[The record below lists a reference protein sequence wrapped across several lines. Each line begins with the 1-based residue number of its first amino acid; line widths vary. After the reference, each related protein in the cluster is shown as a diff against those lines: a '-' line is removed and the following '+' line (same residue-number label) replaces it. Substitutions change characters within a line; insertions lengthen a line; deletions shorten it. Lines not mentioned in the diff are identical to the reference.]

1 MASVA
6 ASGGTGPG
14 HLRQVPALFLTLV
27 IILGQACEP
36 GAIYKGALNSRV
48 YVARP
53 QMNEPRIDL
62 TPRMRRTGLF
72 SSPSLS
78 RPNRTI
84 SMFNM
89 H

>member
-6 ASGGTGPG
+6 ASGASGPG
-14 HLRQVPALFLTLV
+14 HVRQVPALFLTLV

-53 QMNEPRIDL
+53 KMNEPRIDL
-62 TPRMRRTGLF
+62 TPHETDWTFLE
-72 SSPSLS
+72 SLPFTAKPHS
-78 RPNRTI
+78 
-84 SMFNM
+84 F
-89 H
+89 HV